1 MSYKL
6 TEKDHE
12 VMNRAQSLSTGGL
25 AAFTSHYFSPINGVP
40 REDLVGVPP
49 DEWNLDA
56 DTNEYVPW
64 VPLPWQLAIAH
75 DSRPDSTIIGGLGC
89 GKTEGVGAT
98 FCYWAAMQP
107 QFKAMNAAPRGWQA
121 QQMFNAIKDNLVDW
135 DNREES
141 PTYLSCLI
149 SKIVTRPYPVVHFK
163 NGSTIEFMSAE
174 DEGQK
179 IRSWSGD
186 VICVDEAGLLE
197 ELTGDTLDDLLVN
210 VGSRVR
216 GVSRGRVRLGK
227 IIIMSNADYHP
238 EMWQRFDLG
247 LEDGMPKYYMS
258 LLITT
263 YDNPY
268 LTAEQIASMERRI
281 TDPDKRRQMLSAER
295 PMPRG
300 REFPPELL
308 TMAKDTNLD
317 ATMQSGLDG
326 KVVGFAREEME
337 KAGIV
342 KWELPPSS
350 YNRYVLIGDPGQ
362 GTPPNR
368 NSAVAIVVDVTGF
381 PEVPCSL
388 AAFNWIDGRGSYWPF
403 INKMKEYTTAYRPLY
418 TAIDATGAQ
427 KSMNELA
434 FVQAGILA
442 EGLNVSNMKMAY
454 VLALKLVMGNSLMHL
469 PDEVKGIWFQLAT
482 WRMPDAKLK
491 QDIAS
496 TLFMLGYVLN
506 RLFVIGQD
514 SEGVPDQAEELAG
527 EIFRVQRYSR
537 SRTSRFSDRVI
548 RRNRRKPRR
557 V

>member
-12 VMNRAQSLSTGGL
+12 VMDRAQNLSTGGF
-25 AAFTSHYFSPINGVP
+25 AAFTAHYFSPINGIP
-40 REDLVGVPP
+40 RPDLIGVSP
-49 DEWNLDA
+49 DEWDI
-56 DTNEYVPW
+56 DDSEKEYVPW
-64 VPLPWQLAIAH
+64 MPLGWQIAVAH
-75 DSRPDSTIIGGLGC
+75 DSRPDQTIIGGLGS
-89 GKTEGVGAT
+89 GKTEGVGAA
-98 FCYWAAMQP
+98 FCYWCAMQP
-107 QFKAMNAAPRGWQA
+107 NFRAMNAAPRGWQA
-121 QQMFNAIKDNLVDW
+121 KQMFDAIKSKLIDW
-135 DNREES
+135 DNHDED
-141 PTYLSCLI
+141 PTYI
-149 SKIVTRPYPVVHFK
+149 SLMIDRIVSRPYPVIFFK

-174 DEGQK
+174 NEGSK

-197 ELTGDTLDDLLVN
+197 GLTGGTLDELLVN

-216 GVSRGRVRLGK
+216 GISRGRVRLGK
-227 IIIMSNADYHP
+227 IIVMSNADYDP

-247 LEDGMPKYYMS
+247 LEDGLPEFYMS
-258 LLITT
+258 ILITT

-268 LTAEQIASMERRI
+268 LTAVQIAAMERRI
-281 TDPDKRRQMLSAER
+281 TDPEKRRQMLSAER

-300 REFPPELL
+300 REFPPQLL
-308 TMAKDTNLD
+308 SMAKDVNLD
-317 ATMQSGLDG
+317 ATMRSGLDEG
-326 KVVGFAREEME
+326 TLGFVKEEME
-337 KAGIV
+337 KAGII
-342 KWELPPSS
+342 KWELPASS
-350 YNRYVLIGDPGQ
+350 YNNYVLIGDPGQ

-388 AAFNWIDGRGSYWPF
+388 TAFHWIDGRGSYWPF
-403 INKMKEYTTAYRPLY
+403 INQMKTYTTVYRPLY
-418 TAIDATGAQ
+418 TAIDSTGAQ

-454 VLALKLVMGNSLMHL
+454 VLALKLVMGKSLMRL

-482 WRMPDAKLK
+482 WHMPDTKLK

-506 RLFVIGQD
+506 RLFVIDQD
-514 SEGVPDQAEELAG
+514 SEIEPDQAKELAG

-537 SRTSRFSDRVI
+537 SRTSRFSDSA
-548 RRNRRKPRR
+548 RRNRRKQRR
-557 V
+557 S